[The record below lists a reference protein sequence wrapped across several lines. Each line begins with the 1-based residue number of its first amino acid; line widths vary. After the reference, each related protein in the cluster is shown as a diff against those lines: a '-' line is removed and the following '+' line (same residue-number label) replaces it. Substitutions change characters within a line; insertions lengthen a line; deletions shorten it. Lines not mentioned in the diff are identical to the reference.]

1 MTCAK
6 APISDKVTRAE
17 PRIPDSES
25 VLKPDPSACD
35 LLKKDTTYRPLY
47 PKGKLQVSLE
57 AFLDLM
63 RTFFSD
69 FAKPQKDV

>member
-6 APISDKVTRAE
+6 ATISDKVTRAE
-17 PRIPDSES
+17 PRVPDSES
-25 VLKPDPSACD
+25 VLKPDLGACD
-35 LLKKDTTYRPLY
+35 LLKKATAYRPFY
-47 PKGKLQVSLE
+47 PKGNLQVSLE

-63 RTFFSD
+63 TTFFSD

>member
-6 APISDKVTRAE
+6 ATISDKVTRAE
-17 PRIPDSES
+17 PWVPDSES
-25 VLKPDPSACD
+25 VLKPDLGACD
-35 LLKKDTTYRPLY
+35 LLKKATAYRPFY
-47 PKGKLQVSLE
+47 PKGNLQVSLE

-63 RTFFSD
+63 TTFFSD